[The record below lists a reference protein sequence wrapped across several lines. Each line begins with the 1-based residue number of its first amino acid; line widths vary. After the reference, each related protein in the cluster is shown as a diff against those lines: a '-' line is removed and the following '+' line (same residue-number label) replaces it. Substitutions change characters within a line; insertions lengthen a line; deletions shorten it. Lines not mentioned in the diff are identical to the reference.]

1 MSDENVVVVA
11 PKLFDRTINLGHIL
25 TFIGFLIAGVGVVV
39 TVKSD
44 IATVS
49 HDTKNLSEKITSI
62 EKTVDKLTEVL
73 VTIGKQEVRIDGIE
87 RRMTVIEGG
96 TRVNPN
102 EALPNRRR

>member
-1 MSDENVVVVA
+1 MSDEIVVA
-11 PKLFDRTINLGHIL
+11 ARPLFDKTINLGHIL
-25 TFIGFLIAGVGVVV
+25 TFVGFVLGGVSVVMALK
-39 TVKSD
+39 TD
-44 IATVS
+44 IASIS
-49 HDTKNLSEKITSI
+49 HDTKNLGEKITSI